1 MGAGDHCLQPDPP
14 VSLQR
19 QALKPSPPI
28 GPVRCFSTNSNLHS
42 ARLSSHNFPPVPTS
56 ARPPLF
62 TQTLTVA
69 ALNCI
74 CVGCTLLTFSHRLV
88 RERRTDTQLKFSV
101 SVLRSLTVTALIG

>member
-62 TQTLTVA
+62 TQTRQGAEARHTTQA
-69 ALNCI
+69 REI
-74 CVGCTLLTFSHRLV
+74 RIQISPRGSGVGPPLPD
-88 RERRTDTQLKFSV
+88 ESV
-101 SVLRSLTVTALIG
+101 